1 MDTTIEPAIALLE
14 FDSIAAGIRAGD
26 AMVKRAP
33 ITFLRAG
40 TVQKGRYLVLIG
52 GDTASVEE
60 SLEAGLTIGG
70 PAVVDRVYLPHV
82 HETVFAAIQGGRQTG
97 EYDTLGVL
105 ESSTVASII
114 RAADAAVKGAE
125 VILLEI
131 RLANGMAG
139 KGLALVTG
147 EVADVQA
154 AVSIGTE
161 AVRGQ
166 GAQVQSSV
174 IPSLHREMAAGI
186 AADTRFEKHERPRT

>member
-1 MDTTIEPAIALLE
+1 MGPAIALIE
-14 FDSIAAGIRAGD
+14 FDSIATGIRAGD

-60 SLEAGLTIGG
+60 SLEAGLAVGG
-70 PAVVDRVYLPHV
+70 QAVVDRVYLPHV

-105 ESSTVASII
+105 ETTTVASVIQ
-114 RAADAAVKGAE
+114 AADAAVKGAE
-125 VILLEI
+125 VVLLEI

-147 EVADVQA
+147 EVADVEA
-154 AVSIGTE
+154 AVSIGTA
-161 AVRGQ
+161 AVRDQ

-174 IPSLHREMAAGI
+174 IPSLHREMAGGI
-186 AADTRFEKHERPRT
+186 AADTRFEKHERPRA

>member
-1 MDTTIEPAIALLE
+1 MEPAIALLE
-14 FDSIAAGIRAGD
+14 FDSIATGIRAGD

-60 SLEAGLTIGG
+60 SLEAGLMVGG
-70 PAVVDRVYLPHV
+70 QAVVDKVYLPHV
-82 HETVFAAIQGGRQTG
+82 HETVFAAIQGDRQIG

-105 ESSTVASII
+105 ETATVASVIQ
-114 RAADAAVKGAE
+114 AADAAVKGAE
-125 VILLEI
+125 VVLLEI

-147 EVADVQA
+147 EVADVEA
-154 AVSIGTE
+154 AVSISTE
-161 AVRGQ
+161 IIKSQ
-166 GAQVQSSV
+166 GSWIQSSV
-174 IPSLHREMAAGI
+174 IPSLHREMAGDI
-186 AADTRFEKHERPRT
+186 AVGTRFEKHERPRA

>member
-1 MDTTIEPAIALLE
+1 MGPAIALIE

-33 ITFLRAG
+33 ITFLRSG

-60 SLEAGLTIGG
+60 SLEAGLTVGG
-70 PAVVDRVYLPHV
+70 SAVVDKVYLPHV
-82 HETVFAAIQGGRQTG
+82 HETVFAAIQGQRQTG

-105 ESSTVASII
+105 ETTTVASVIQ
-114 RAADAAVKGAE
+114 AADSAVKGAE
-125 VILLEI
+125 VVLLEI

-147 EVADVQA
+147 EVADVEA

-161 AVRGQ
+161 AVKNQ
-166 GAQVQSSV
+166 GAQVQSTV
-174 IPSLHREMAAGI
+174 IPSLHREMATGI
-186 AADTRFEKHERPRT
+186 EIDTRFEKHERPRA

>member
-1 MDTTIEPAIALLE
+1 MGPAIALLE

-60 SLEAGLTIGG
+60 SLEAGLTVGG
-70 PAVVDRVYLPHV
+70 QSVADRVYLPNV

-105 ESSTVASII
+105 ETATVASVIQ
-114 RAADAAVKGAE
+114 AADAAVKGAD
-125 VILLEI
+125 VVLLEI

-147 EVADVQA
+147 EVADVEA
-154 AVSIGTE
+154 AVSTGIA
-161 AVRGQ
+161 AVKDQ
-166 GAQVQSSV
+166 GERIQSSV

-186 AADTRFEKHERPRT
+186 EADTRFEKHERPRT

>member
-1 MDTTIEPAIALLE
+1 MGPAIALIE
-14 FDSIAAGIRAGD
+14 FDSIAVGIRAGD

-33 ITFLRAG
+33 IAFLRAG

-60 SLEAGLTIGG
+60 SLQAGLAVGG
-70 PAVVDRVYLPHV
+70 QAVVDRVYLPNV
-82 HETVFAAIQGGRQTG
+82 HPTVFGAIQGQRQLV
-97 EYDTLGVL
+97 EY
-105 ESSTVASII
+105 ESMGIIETSTVASVI

-125 VILLEI
+125 VVLLEI

-147 EVADVQA
+147 EVADVET

-161 AVRGQ
+161 AVRSQ
-166 GAQVQSSV
+166 GLWVQSTV
-174 IPSLHREMAAGI
+174 IPSLHREMVSNI
-186 AADTRFEKHERPRT
+186 AADTRFEIHERPRT

>member
-1 MDTTIEPAIALLE
+1 MGPAIALIE
-14 FDSIAAGIRAGD
+14 FDSIATGIRAGD

-33 ITFLRAG
+33 LTFLRTG

-60 SLEAGLTIGG
+60 SLEEGLGVGG
-70 PAVVDRVYLPHV
+70 EEMVDKVYLPYV
-82 HETVFAAIQGGRQTG
+82 HPTVFAAVQGVRQ
-97 EYDTLGVL
+97 LGDY
-105 ESSTVASII
+105 ESLGIIETSTVASII

-125 VILLEI
+125 VTLLEI

-147 EVADVQA
+147 KVADVEM

-161 AVRGQ
+161 VIGERNLWTR
-166 GAQVQSSV
+166 STV
-174 IPSLHREMAAGI
+174 IPSLHGEMAAEI
-186 AADTRFEKHERPRT
+186 AAGTRFELKERPRA